1 MVDEIGLEKPR
12 HNHPMNLT
20 ELRVEQIS
28 MDNHFALRT
37 WNYHQH
43 EGLRT
48 NNHLV
53 GWHNHLK

>member
-1 MVDEIGLEKPR
+1 
-12 HNHPMNLT
+12 MNLT

-28 MDNHFALRT
+28 MDDHFALRT